1 MLFKFIYWLMYL
13 FFFLFFSFLRK
24 YWLMYLDKHLG
35 LFPSK
40 KKKTFGLIKYVDF
53 KFDVDK
59 H

>member
-1 MLFKFIYWLMYL
+1 MYL

-40 KKKTFGLIKYVDF
+40 KKKKTFGLIKYVDF